1 MKRSSLLW
9 IAALVLVSTT
19 ATAATWSFRSQEAPN
34 YLVISHWEPTPGR
47 SFNDA
52 SAEISEWVRI
62 FRNTGKFKSVRLF
75 GHNWGPDL
83 GFYIVSEPND
93 WASVPA
99 GVPALLEA
107 QPDLLDRPS
116 NWQAHADNILTEIAV
131 N

>member
-9 IAALVLVSTT
+9 ITALVVVPIT
-19 ATAATWSFRSQEAPN
+19 ATAAMRTIRSQEAPN
-34 YLVISHWEPTPGR
+34 YLVISTWEPAPGR
-47 SFNDA
+47 SSNDA

-62 FRNTGKFKSVRLF
+62 FRNTGNYKSVRLF
-75 GHNWGPDL
+75 GHNWGPNL

-93 WASVPA
+93 WASVRA
-99 GVPALLEA
+99 GFPALLEA

-116 NWQAHADNILTEIAV
+116 NWQAHADNILSEIEV

>member
-1 MKRSSLLW
+1 MKRGSLLW
-9 IAALVLVSTT
+9 ITALVLVPIT
-19 ATAATWSFRSQEAPN
+19 ATAAMRTIRSQEAPN
-34 YLVISHWEPTPGR
+34 LLVISTWEPAPGR

-52 SAEISEWVRI
+52 QAEISEWVRI
-62 FRNTGKFKSVRLF
+62 HRNTGKYKSVRLF
-75 GHNWGPDL
+75 THNWGPEL

-99 GVPALLEA
+99 GFTALFEA

-116 NWQAHADNILTEIAV
+116 TWQAHADNILTEIEV